1 MKFLLQYPNVIGFGT
16 GFKYV
21 GGEKTDQICVS
32 VLVSKK
38 LPGVAL
44 RPEDIIPSRIG
55 LSGMRVTDVVEVG
68 VIRALK
74 ERTDRWRPAP
84 PGVSIGHYAITAGT
98 FGCVVRKDG
107 ERFILSNNHVLA
119 NQNNAQIGD
128 EIYQPGA
135 YDGGTELIARLEDF
149 VPIEFG
155 GGVIPPCPFA
165 NGVANAANWMAQ
177 AVGSSVRLR
186 PYRDAQQAD
195 NLVDA
200 AIARPLSDNL
210 IVDEILE
217 IGEPTGSAEVSLG
230 ESVKKSGRT
239 TGLTEGT
246 VAVIDATVQVQY
258 SGAIAT
264 FEEQIITT
272 NMSEPGDSGSV
283 LVNQSHEAVGL
294 LFAGSDQSTIHSPF
308 YHVMDLLGVT
318 V

>member
-1 MKFLLQYPNVIGFGT
+1 MNYLLEYPNVVGFGT
-16 GFKYV
+16 GFKQI
-21 GGEKTDQICVS
+21 GGKKTDQLCLS

-38 LPGVAL
+38 LPEVAL
-44 RPEDIIPSRIG
+44 HPEDIIPSRI
-55 LSGMRVTDVVEVG
+55 SGVRVTDVVEVG

-98 FGCVVRKDG
+98 FGCVVRKNG

-128 EIYQPGA
+128 EIYQPGS

-165 NGVANAANWMAQ
+165 NDVADVANFMAWL
-177 AVGSSVRLR
+177 VGSNVRLK
-186 PYRDAQQAD
+186 PYREAQQTA

-200 AIARPLSDNL
+200 AIARPLSDNM
-210 IVDEILE
+210 IVDNILE
-217 IGEPTGSAEVSLG
+217 IGAPTGASSVSLG

-239 TGLTEGT
+239 TGLTDGSVTT
-246 VAVIDATVQVQY
+246 VNATVQVGY
-258 SGAIAT
+258 SGATAT

-272 NMSEPGDSGSV
+272 NMSDPGDSGSL

-294 LFAGSDQSTIHSPF
+294 LFAGSDQVTIHSPF